1 MNSGLVLTTIL
12 SITVLLGTIP
22 VSNFVFADDDESKKV
37 LTGAGPPP
45 SKLGN
50 VGDLYIDSSGT
61 HLIFYNKISKST
73 WQNLGTFQGSVG
85 PIGPAGPQGT
95 PGHEGATGPKG
106 DTGPQGT
113 PGIGGTLSFYVKR
126 SSAEVITPNMNDT
139 IKVACDPGDSAT
151 GGGFGSFQSGANF
164 FFNALVHDITTNVD
178 RWVIKANNPTGS
190 DVTVFAQEICAH
202 VTH

>member
-22 VSNFVFADDDESKKV
+22 VSNFAFADDDESKKV

-95 PGHEGATGPKG
+95 PGNDGATGPKG

-113 PGIGGTLSFYVKR
+113 PGHDG
-126 SSAEVITPNMNDT
+126 
-139 IKVACDPGDSAT
+139 AT
-151 GGGFGSFQSGANF
+151 GPKGDTGPQG
-164 FFNALVHDITTNVD
+164 TTGQN
-178 RWVIKANNPTGS
+178 G
-190 DVTVFAQEICAH
+190 VTSSKGD
-202 VTH
+202 T